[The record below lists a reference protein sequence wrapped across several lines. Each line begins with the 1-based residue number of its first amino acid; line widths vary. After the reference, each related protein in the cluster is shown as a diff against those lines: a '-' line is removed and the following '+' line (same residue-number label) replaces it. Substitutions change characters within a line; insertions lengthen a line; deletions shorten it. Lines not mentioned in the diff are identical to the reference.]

1 MRFSTA
7 PSRCESFGIQLG
19 RRERRG
25 IRRSAVPGGSWAERA
40 ADRAP
45 LVRRSRDRGVQ
56 QAKSIV
62 EAAQRLI
69 AVNKTSFTIQ
79 QLLKEAG
86 IALQTFYRYFEGK
99 DQLLLAVIENMVE
112 ESCVAF
118 KERAQDLP
126 DPVSR
131 LHSYITSVVT
141 SLDHGNTSGPRF
153 ITTEHWRLFPLFPEE
168 VTRATKPFSDLLL
181 GEIEAATEAGQLN
194 ARDAANDAWLIN
206 QLVMSVYH
214 HYAFAVTD
222 ESKQV
227 IADRLW
233 AFLLAGLGGTDQ
245 VNRGGSPS
253 ARREWRR
260 TNAGNER

>member
-1 MRFSTA
+1 MS
-7 PSRCESFGIQLG
+7 PSSPVAGIEEAAVEAAG
-19 RRERRG
+19 S
-25 IRRSAVPGGSWAERA
+25 SASWAERA

-56 QAKSIV
+56 QAKAIV

-69 AVNKTSFTIQ
+69 ARNKTSFTMQ

-112 ESCVAF
+112 QSCLDY
-118 KERAQDLP
+118 KKKAQDLP

-131 LHSYITSVVT
+131 LHSYVTSVVT
-141 SLDHGNTSGPRF
+141 SLDTNGDDSGSSRF
-153 ITTEHWRLFPLFPEE
+153 ITTEHWRLFPLYPEE
-168 VTRATKPFSDLLL
+168 VTRATQPFSDLLL

-194 ARDAANDAWLIN
+194 ATDPANDAWLIN
-206 QLVMSVYH
+206 QLVMSVFHY
-214 HYAFAVTD
+214 YAFAATD
-222 ESKQV
+222 ESTQV

-233 AFLLAGLGGTDQ
+233 AFLFAGLGGTDEF
-245 VNRGGSPS
+245 
-253 ARREWRR
+253 AI
-260 TNAGNER
+260 ER

>member
-1 MRFSTA
+1 VS
-7 PSRCESFGIQLG
+7 PSS
-19 RRERRG
+19 
-25 IRRSAVPGGSWAERA
+25 SAVARAGEAAGDPSGSPATWAERA

-56 QAKSIV
+56 QARSIV

-69 AVNKTSFTIQ
+69 ATNKTGFTIQ

-112 ESCVAF
+112 ESCHEF
-118 KERAQDLP
+118 RERAQDLS

-131 LHSYITSVVT
+131 LRSYVTSVVT
-141 SLDHGNTSGPRF
+141 SLDTRGDNTSGPRF
-153 ITTEHWRLFPLFPEE
+153 ITTEHWRLFPLYPDE
-168 VTRATKPFSDLLL
+168 VTRATQPFSDLLL
-181 GEIEAATEAGQLN
+181 EEIKAATASGQLN
-194 ARDAANDAWLIN
+194 ARDADNDAWLIN
-206 QLVMSVYH
+206 QLVMAVYH

-222 ESKQV
+222 ESTLI

-233 AFLLAGLGGTDQ
+233 TFLLAGLGAADQTGAGT
-245 VNRGGSPS
+245 PS
-253 ARREWRR
+253 SHGESD
-260 TNAGNER
+260 

>member
-1 MRFSTA
+1 
-7 PSRCESFGIQLG
+7 
-19 RRERRG
+19 
-25 IRRSAVPGGSWAERA
+25 
-40 ADRAP
+40 
-45 LVRRSRDRGVQ
+45 VQ

-69 AVNKTSFTIQ
+69 ARDQTSFTMQ

-112 ESCVAF
+112 ESCIVY

-141 SLDHGNTSGPRF
+141 SLDSRGDNSGGPRF
-153 ITTEHWRLFPLFPEE
+153 ITTEHWRLFPLYPDE
-168 VTRATKPFSDLLL
+168 VTRATQPFSDLLL
-181 GEIEAATEAGQLN
+181 GEIEAATAAGQLTT
-194 ARDAANDAWLIN
+194 RDSDNDAWLIN
-206 QLVMSVYH
+206 QLVMAVYH
-214 HYAFAVTD
+214 HYAFAVTE
-222 ESKQV
+222 ESMQV

-233 AFLLAGLGGTDQ
+233 AFLVAGLGGAEE
-245 VNRGGSPS
+245 P
-253 ARREWRR
+253 AR
-260 TNAGNER
+260 AIER

>member
-1 MRFSTA
+1 MS
-7 PSRCESFGIQLG
+7 PSASSSVAG
-19 RRERRG
+19 REEVSG
-25 IRRSAVPGGSWAERA
+25 EAAVPGGSWAERA

-118 KERAQDLP
+118 KERAQNLP

-131 LHSYITSVVT
+131 LHSYVTSVVT
-141 SLDHGNTSGPRF
+141 SLDTNTSGPRF

-194 ARDAANDAWLIN
+194 ARNAANDAWLIN

-214 HYAFAVTD
+214 HYAFAATD

-233 AFLLAGLGGTDQ
+233 AFLLAGLGGTDRLD
-245 VNRGGSPS
+245 RGGSPS
-253 ARREWRR
+253 RAESGGARSQ
-260 TNAGNER
+260 AIER

>member
-1 MRFSTA
+1 MSPSGSVARIEEEPGESTG
-7 PSRCESFGIQLG
+7 S
-19 RRERRG
+19 
-25 IRRSAVPGGSWAERA
+25 SASWAERA

-56 QAKSIV
+56 QATAIV

-69 AVNKTSFTIQ
+69 AINKTSFTIQ

-112 ESCVAF
+112 QSCIDY
-118 KERAQDLP
+118 KKKAQDLP

-131 LHSYITSVVT
+131 LHSYVTSVVT
-141 SLDHGNTSGPRF
+141 SLDTKEDASSSSRF
-153 ITTEHWRLFPLFPEE
+153 ITTEHWRLFPLYPEE
-168 VTRATKPFSDLLL
+168 VTRATQPFSDLLL
-181 GEIEAATEAGQLN
+181 GEIEAATEAGQL
-194 ARDAANDAWLIN
+194 RSSDAAKDAWLIN
-206 QLVMSVYH
+206 QLVMSVFHY
-214 HYAFAVTD
+214 YAFAPTD

-233 AFLLAGLGGTDQ
+233 AFLLAGLGGTDGFD
-245 VNRGGSPS
+245 RGGTLSHGES
-253 ARREWRR
+253 
-260 TNAGNER
+260 G